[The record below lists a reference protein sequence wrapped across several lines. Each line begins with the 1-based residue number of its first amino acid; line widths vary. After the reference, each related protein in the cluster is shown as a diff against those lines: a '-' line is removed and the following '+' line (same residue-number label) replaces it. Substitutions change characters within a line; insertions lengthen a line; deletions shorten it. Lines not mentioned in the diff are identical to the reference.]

1 MYDFK
6 EAVENIQTK
15 LGEHSSLVSVELNN
29 ILSESN
35 SVVSSLNKVN
45 SESANRRVEIKTLKD
60 DHAKQIES
68 FSDYESL
75 SDQIGTLTKQLE
87 DSNGELKTV
96 YDSKKLTL
104 KSLYEKT
111 DFESDKLKPLSSRF
125 KGLENIDGLSN
136 EEVNTEIYNFEW
148 LSGGKIDGSPK
159 IVLPKDKKIETGNT
173 VGKYGYTV

>member
-1 MYDFK
+1 MYEFEK
-6 EAVENIQTK
+6 KIELITTK
-15 LGEHSSLVSVELNN
+15 LGDSSSLVQADLKELLAEANTATSK
-29 ILSESN
+29 IK
-35 SVVSSLNKVN
+35 SLN
-45 SESANRRVEIKTLKD
+45 SESAERRVENKTLKD
-60 DHAKQIES
+60 EHAKQIES

-125 KGLENIDGLSN
+125 KGLENIDDLSN

-148 LSGGKIDGSPK
+148 LSGGKIEGSPK
-159 IVLPKDKKIETGNT
+159 IILPKDEEIIKKKP
-173 VGKYGYTV
+173 VGKFGR